1 MHVHSHTVIFLWIA
15 ILFVQTYT
23 RITLSTDILGYL
35 YVQPYLYITVH
46 NYTRIT
52 LCTDLLSYLYAL
64 LYFDISML
72 TTIVKNNK
80 NIF

>member
-35 YVQPYLYITVH
+35 Y
-46 NYTRIT
+46 
-52 LCTDLLSYLYAL
+52 AL